1 MRKRKFR
8 RLAHRIGVPAGLVL
22 AASSTAFAQDAQVQD
37 VVVTGPATTE
47 SFSQEQVE
55 AFQSKP
61 NPVTVITK
69 RQIEALNITNLQQ
82 AQKLQP
88 SLQIKFS
95 NVRNLT
101 INVRGFGAA
110 SSNAT
115 DGIFGGVPV
124 YIDGVYQPRPGQAIF
139 DIPDL
144 VGVEVLKGPQ
154 GTSGGQDST
163 GGMVNL
169 TTALPSF
176 VAQQAAQVTY
186 GKYNN
191 IQVQAQSTGPIA
203 ETDWAAYRLAVFGKD
218 RDGFI
223 QNNIAETR
231 YNDWHSKGARGQ
243 ILLQPT
249 NDLSARLVFDYGHVN
264 QACCLNIYDGAVLAF
279 ADGRPVPNNF
289 FQRSARV
296 GYTPLPTPALA
307 NYRTDVNGY
316 LQTAQESYGAA
327 AIINYSINGYT
338 LSSISAYRGWD
349 FHPNNRNGNYINP
362 RVFGDTNRHV
372 TERSVQ
378 QEFRITTPTGQ
389 PVEASAGVF
398 YLFEQLYGW
407 GLTDYRDQAG
417 AWFAPN
423 NATPAQVA
431 QSNIALNYLGQQ
443 TYDNPR
449 VNSIAPFAQSVWHAT
464 PELDIVTGLRYSY
477 TQKNSIFRNY
487 IFAANSLAGL
497 TPAQQA
503 TAIAARNA
511 RVGADREFVAN
522 THQGFISARASAAYK
537 FTPDVMG
544 FVTYSRGGRA
554 GGPNPTANLPA
565 TAPVTVLAEELDNYE
580 VGVKSAWFD
589 NKLLVNVAAFV
600 MVDHNYITNVTSL
613 ATGTPVTFLANAK
626 RAVSRGVELDVRAEP
641 FEGLFLYGSMTYDK
655 TYYGSFDAG
664 PCPFELSNLGR
675 SCNFTGQPLS
685 LTPLWAFAVGGEY
698 QHRLGEIFASVP
710 KPVVGYLG
718 ADFTYQTSFYSDPTN
733 SIYTLINPYG
743 LLNAH
748 AGLRFEDGSLDVSG
762 WVNNALDKRY
772 FINRTAATG
781 FGAGG
786 IGGDVGIPLTAG
798 FTIRTRL

>member
-1 MRKRKFR
+1 MKKKKSR
-8 RLAHRIGVPAGLVL
+8 RVSRRIGLPVGLVL
-22 AASSTAFAQDAQVQD
+22 AASSTAFGQDAQVQD
-37 VVVTGPATTE
+37 VVVTAPATKE

-55 AFQSKP
+55 AFQTKP
-61 NPVTVITK
+61 SPVTIVTQ

-101 INVRGFGAA
+101 VNVRGFGNA

-115 DGIFGGVPV
+115 DGIFGGVPI
-124 YIDGVYQPRPGQAIF
+124 YIDGIYQPRPGQAIF
-139 DIPDL
+139 DVPDL

-163 GGMVNL
+163 GGVVNL
-169 TTALPSF
+169 VTALPSF
-176 VAQQAAQVTY
+176 AAENRAAVTY

-203 ETDWAAYRLAVFGKD
+203 ESDWAAYRIAIFGQD

-223 QNNIAETR
+223 QSNYAATR
-231 YNDWHSKGARGQ
+231 YNDWHSKGARAQ
-243 ILLQPT
+243 FLLQPT
-249 NDLSARLVFDYGHVN
+249 NDLSVRLVFDYGHVN
-264 QACCLNIYDGAVLAF
+264 QACCLNLYDGNVANF
-279 ADGRPVPNNF
+279 ANGAPVANNF
-289 FQRSARV
+289 LTRAARV
-296 GYTPLPTPALA
+296 GYTPLPTPALS
-307 NYRTDVNGY
+307 NYRTDVDGY
-316 LQTAQESYGAA
+316 LQTAQENYGAA
-327 AIINYSINGYT
+327 AIVKYNIDGYT

-349 FHPNNRNGNYINP
+349 FHPNNRNGNYIRP

-378 QEFRITTPTGQ
+378 QEFRITTPAGQ

-398 YLFEQLYGW
+398 YLYEQLYGW

-423 NATPAQVA
+423 AASVPLY
-431 QSNIALNYLGQQ
+431 NIALNYLGQQ

-449 VNSIAPFAQSVWHAT
+449 TQSIAPFAQSVWHAT

-477 TQKNSIFRNY
+477 IAKNSIFRNY
-487 IFAANSLAGL
+487 IYAANSLAGL

-522 THQGFISARASAAYK
+522 THQGFISALASAAYK
-537 FTPDVMG
+537 FTPDVLG
-544 FVTYSRGGRA
+544 YVTYSRGGRA

-565 TAPVTVLAEELDNYE
+565 NAPVTVAAEEIDNYE
-580 VGVKSAWFD
+580 VGIKSSWFD
-589 NKLLVNVAAFV
+589 NKLLANVAAFV
-600 MVDHNYITNVTSL
+600 MVNHNYITNVTSL
-613 ATGTPVTFLANAK
+613 ATGTPVTYLANAK
-626 RAVSRGVELDVRAEP
+626 RAVSRGVELDLRAEP
-641 FEGLFLYGSMTYDK
+641 IEGLFLYGSMTYDN
-655 TYYGSFDAG
+655 TYYGSFDSG

-698 QHRLGEIFASVP
+698 QHNLGTVHESIP
-710 KPVVGYLG
+710 KPLVGYFG

-733 SIYTLINPYG
+733 SIYTKINPYG

-748 AGLRFEDGSLDVSG
+748 AGIRFEDGTFDVQG
-762 WVNNALDKRY
+762 WILNALDKRY

-786 IGGDVGIPLTAG
+786 LGGDVGLPLTAG
-798 FTIRTRL
+798 VTVRVKL

>member
-1 MRKRKFR
+1 MKTRKFCR
-8 RLAHRIGVPAGLVL
+8 VSRRIGLPAGLVL
-22 AASSTAFAQDAQVQD
+22 AASSTAIGQDAQVQD
-37 VVVTGPATTE
+37 VVVTAPVTAE
-47 SFSQEQVE
+47 SLSQEQVE

-61 NPVTVITK
+61 NPVTVVTK

-101 INVRGFGAA
+101 VNVRGFGSA

-163 GGMVNL
+163 GGVVNL

-191 IQVQAQSTGPIA
+191 VQVQAQSTGPIA
-203 ETDWAAYRLAVFGKD
+203 ESDWAAYRIAVFGQD

-231 YNDWHSKGARGQ
+231 YNDWHSKGARAQ

-249 NDLSARLVFDYGHVN
+249 NDLTARLVFDYGHVN
-264 QACCLNIYDGAVLAF
+264 QACCLNIYDGAVLSF

-289 FQRSARV
+289 FTRAARV

-327 AIINYSINGYT
+327 AILKYNINGYT

-378 QEFRITTPTGQ
+378 QEFRITTPPDQ

-423 NATPAQVA
+423 AASVPLFNV
-431 QSNIALNYLGQQ
+431 ALNYLGQQ

-449 VNSIAPFAQSVWHAT
+449 VHSIAPFAQSVWHAT

-477 TQKNSIFRNY
+477 TQKSSIFRNY
-487 IFAANSLAGL
+487 VFAANSLAGL
-497 TPAQQA
+497 TPAEQG

-522 THQGFISARASAAYK
+522 THQGFISALASAAYK

-613 ATGTPVTFLANAK
+613 TTGTPVTFLANAK

-641 FEGLFLYGSMTYDK
+641 LEGLFLYGSLTYDK
-655 TYYGSFDAG
+655 TFYGSFDSG

-698 QHRLGEIFASVP
+698 QHRLGEIFESVP
-710 KPVVGYLG
+710 KPVVGYMG

-733 SIYTLINPYG
+733 SIYTRINPYG
-743 LLNAH
+743 LLNVH

-762 WVNNALDKRY
+762 WVLNALDKRY

-786 IGGDVGIPLTAG
+786 LGGDVGIPLTAG
-798 FTIRTRL
+798 FTIRTRI